1 MQLVKAQ
8 RDALLKPLAV
18 VAGIVERRHTLPI
31 LANILIRKEG
41 PRVSFV
47 STDIEVQIK
56 THADIGSGNENF
68 ATTVGARK
76 LLDIL
81 RALPESG
88 EVTLSH
94 AARKMTVQSGK
105 SRFNLQ
111 TLAAEEF
118 PSVAQPEH
126 YAVTLSLPQK
136 TLKHLIAMVHFSMAQ
151 QDIRYYLNGLLLVV
165 DGKQVIAVA
174 TDGHRLAYCSA
185 ETEAGDAATADG
197 RERQE
202 VIIPRKSVLELQRL
216 LGDGDEPVTI
226 SLAPN
231 QVRFTFDAIEIV
243 SKLVEGKFPDYQR
256 VIPSGYTKS
265 FSIAREDWL
274 RALQRVAI
282 LTSDKFKGVRFV
294 FFEDALK
301 ISSTNADQEDAQD
314 EIEIAYPHAA
324 LDIGFNVSYLL
335 DVLNNLK
342 NEQVQVSVGDAKSSA
357 LITVPHNSD
366 GKSQNNDGNSQS
378 SDFKYVLMPMRI

>member
-8 RDALLKPLAV
+8 RDALLKPLAIV
-18 VAGIVERRHTLPI
+18 SGIVERRHTLPI
-31 LANILIRKEG
+31 LANILIKKEG
-41 PRVSFV
+41 QRVSFV

-56 THADIGSGNENF
+56 THADIGAGNENF

-94 AARKMTVQSGK
+94 AAKKMTVQSGK

-118 PSVAQPEH
+118 PTVAQPES
-126 YAVTLSLPQK
+126 YAATLTMSQK
-136 TLKHLIAMVHFSMAQ
+136 DLKHLIAMVHFSMAQ

-174 TDGHRLAYCSA
+174 TDGHRLAYCA
-185 ETEAGDAATADG
+185 LETDAAIASNA
-197 RERQE
+197 ERQE
-202 VIIPRKSVLELQRL
+202 VIIPRKSILELQRL
-216 LGDGDEPVTI
+216 LGDGDAPVTI
-226 SLAPN
+226 DIATN
-231 QVRFTFDAIEIV
+231 QVRFTFDAIELV

-265 FSIAREDWL
+265 FSISRDEWL
-274 RALQRVAI
+274 RALTRVAI

-294 FFEDALK
+294 LSEDAVK

-314 EIEIAYPHAA
+314 EIDCEFTAA
-324 LDIGFNVSYLL
+324 SLGTASPSGENSGWLPSQASGAAWLDWVTKKGTN
-335 DVLNNLK
+335 
-342 NEQVQVSVGDAKSSA
+342 
-357 LITVPHNSD
+357 
-366 GKSQNNDGNSQS
+366 
-378 SDFKYVLMPMRI
+378 